1 METDNLISVQQFCIN
16 HNVEFAFINS
26 LNEYG
31 LIEVTT
37 VEETQYIYK
46 GQLKDLEKMIR
57 MHYELDINIEG
68 IDAISHLL
76 NMVDDL
82 HTELTSLKNK
92 LRLYENE

>member
-1 METDNLISVQQFCIN
+1 METDNLISVQQFCIH

>member
-1 METDNLISVQQFCIN
+1 METDNLISVQQFCIH

-76 NMVDDL
+76 NRVDDL

>member
-1 METDNLISVQQFCIN
+1 METDNLISVQQFCIH

-76 NMVDDL
+76 NRVDDL
-82 HTELTSLKNK
+82 HTELTALKNK

>member
-1 METDNLISVQQFCIN
+1 METDNLISVQQFCIH

-46 GQLKDLEKMIR
+46 GLLKDLEKMIR

>member
-1 METDNLISVQQFCIN
+1 METDNLISVQQFCIH

-76 NMVDDL
+76 NRVDNL
-82 HTELTSLKNK
+82 HSELTSLKNK

>member
-1 METDNLISVQQFCIN
+1 METDNLISVQQFCIH

-46 GQLKDLEKMIR
+46 VQLKDLEKMIR

-76 NMVDDL
+76 NRVDDL

>member
-1 METDNLISVQQFCIN
+1 METDNLISVQQFCIH

-76 NMVDDL
+76 NKVDNL
-82 HTELTSLKNK
+82 HSELTSLKNK